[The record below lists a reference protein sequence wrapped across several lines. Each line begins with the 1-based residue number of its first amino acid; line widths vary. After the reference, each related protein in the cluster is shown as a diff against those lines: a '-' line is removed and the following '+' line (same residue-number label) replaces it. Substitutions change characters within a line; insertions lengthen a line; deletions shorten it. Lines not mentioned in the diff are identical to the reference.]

1 MMVGAKIIV
10 TGRVQGVCFLD
21 YTQKWASSL
30 GLTGWVKNLSDGR
43 VEAQVNGDEDNI
55 RKLIKKIKKGTSM
68 ARVDIT
74 DIEWSESKGEFSD
87 FKITW

>member
-10 TGRVQGVCFLD
+10 TGRVQGVCFRD

-55 RKLIKKIKKGTSM
+55 RKLIKKIKKGPSM